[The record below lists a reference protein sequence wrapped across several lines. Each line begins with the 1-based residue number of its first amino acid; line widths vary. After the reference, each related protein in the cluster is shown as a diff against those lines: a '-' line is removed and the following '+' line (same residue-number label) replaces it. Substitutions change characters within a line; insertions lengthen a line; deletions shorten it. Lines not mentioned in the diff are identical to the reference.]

1 MIAIDLSKQNALD
14 ADSKAIQNINF
25 TENLDQAGD
34 TAISFILEKFKET
47 ILDISEKK
55 IIGSKCTYTIKI
67 N

>member
-14 ADSKAIQNINF
+14 ADYKAIQKINF
-25 TENLDQAGD
+25 TGNLDQAGD
-34 TAISFILEKFKET
+34 TTISFILEKFKET
-47 ILDISEKK
+47 ILDFSEEK

>member
-14 ADSKAIQNINF
+14 ADSKAIQKINF
-25 TENLDQAGD
+25 TGNLDQAGD
-34 TAISFILEKFKET
+34 TTISFILEKFKKT
-47 ILDISEKK
+47 MSDFSEEK

>member
-14 ADSKAIQNINF
+14 SDSKAIQKINF
-25 TENLDQAGD
+25 TGNLDQAGD
-34 TAISFILEKFKET
+34 TTISFILEKFKET
-47 ILDISEKK
+47 ILDFSEEK

>member
-34 TAISFILEKFKET
+34 TAISFSLEKFKET
-47 ILDISEKK
+47 ILDFSEEK